1 VRKIKTVRRLTEGI
15 NLFLVP
21 VTNPTTIPRLS
32 SPRIAIV
39 PTELPQPP
47 NVTKSSHFRLKQIL
61 SNSLIS
67 EETL

>member
-1 VRKIKTVRRLTEGI
+1 VGKIKAVRRFTEGI
-15 NLFLVP
+15 NLFLAHLM
-21 VTNPTTIPRLS
+21 NRTTIPRLS

-39 PTELPQPP
+39 PTEQPQPP
-47 NVTKSSHFRLKQIL
+47 NVTKSSHFRLEQIL